1 MRSISLIGVPL
12 YTLTKNSGIGLGVQ
26 TLRNLGIDRALRERC
41 AEFRDCGDI
50 ALPPLSRD
58 NGPSNNRNSEYFL
71 KCTDVIFDA
80 SNGIREQGLSFYL
93 GGECGLVVG
102 SAAGL
107 KQQIPGKPGL
117 LWIDAHGDFNT
128 PETSPSGFVGGMPL
142 AFVCGRGPRFS
153 QQIENQQ
160 PIIEENAVVHLGG
173 RERDF
178 DPLESEALRSSRVK
192 VYSPSEFQENPNKL
206 AVEIAETLAKQ
217 SDWIICHLDVDA
229 IDPTIMPAVNYP
241 CRNGL
246 TPEDVKTVVAALSK
260 TGKLRVF
267 NLTAYN
273 STLDKD
279 GGCGKTILDL
289 VAKLP
294 L

>member
-1 MRSISLIGVPL
+1 MSV
-12 YTLTKNSGIGLGVQ
+12 GVQ

-41 AEFRDCGDI
+41 VEFRDCGDV
-50 ALPPLSRD
+50 ALPPLTSD
-58 NGPSNNRNSEYFL
+58 SGPPKMRNSEYFL
-71 KCTDVIFDA
+71 KCTDAIFSA
-80 SNGIREQGLSFYL
+80 SKAPREQGMNFYL
-93 GGECGLVVG
+93 GGECGVVVG

-107 KQQIPGKPGL
+107 KQQLHGKPGL

-142 AFVCGRGPRFS
+142 AFVCGRGPQFS
-153 QQIENQQ
+153 QQIEKHR

-173 RERDF
+173 RDF
-178 DPLESEALRSSRVK
+178 DHLESEALRSSRVK
-192 VYSPSEFQENPNKL
+192 LYSPSEFKENPNKL
-206 AVEIAETLAKQ
+206 AVEIAESLAKQ
-217 SDWIICHLDVDA
+217 SDWIICHFDVDA
-229 IDPTIMPAVNYP
+229 LDPAIMPAVNYP
-241 CRNGL
+241 CKDGL
-246 TPEDVKTVVAALSK
+246 APEDVNTVVAALGK
-260 TGKLRVF
+260 TGKLRAF

-279 GGCGKTILDL
+279 GRCGKTILDL

>member
-12 YTLTKNSGIGLGVQ
+12 YTLTKNSGMGLAVQ
-26 TLRNLGIDRALRERC
+26 TLRDLGIDRVLRERC
-41 AEFRDCGDI
+41 IEFKDCGDVE
-50 ALPPLSRD
+50 LPQLTRD
-58 NGPSNNRNSEYFL
+58 NGPPNIRNNEYFL
-71 KCTDVIFDA
+71 KCTDAIFDA
-80 SNGIREQGLSFYL
+80 SRGIREPGMNFYL

-102 SAAGL
+102 SAACL
-107 KQQIPGKPGL
+107 RQQLSGKPGL

-142 AFVCGRGPRFS
+142 AFVCGRAHRFS

-173 RERDF
+173 RDF
-178 DPLESEALRSSRVK
+178 DPLEAEALRSSRVK
-192 VYSPSEFQENPNKL
+192 LYSPPEFKENPNKL
-206 AVEIAETLAKQ
+206 AAEIAEKLSKE
-217 SDWIICHLDVDA
+217 SDWIICHFDIDA
-229 IDPTIMPAVNYP
+229 IDPAIIPAVNYP

-246 TPEDVKTVVAALSK
+246 TPEDVNTVVAALSK
-260 TGKLRVF
+260 TGKLRAF

-279 GGCGKTILDL
+279 GASGKTILDL

>member
-1 MRSISLIGVPL
+1 MSV
-12 YTLTKNSGIGLGVQ
+12 
-26 TLRNLGIDRALRERC
+26 
-41 AEFRDCGDI
+41 
-50 ALPPLSRD
+50 
-58 NGPSNNRNSEYFL
+58 
-71 KCTDVIFDA
+71 
-80 SNGIREQGLSFYL
+80 YL

-107 KQQIPGKPGL
+107 KQQLPGKPGL

-142 AFVCGRGPRFS
+142 AFVCGRGPPFS

-173 RERDF
+173 RDF
-178 DPLESEALRSSRVK
+178 DPLEAEALRLSRVK
-192 VYSPSEFQENPNKL
+192 LYSPSEFKRNRNKL

-217 SDWIICHLDVDA
+217 SDWIICHFDVDA
-229 IDPTIMPAVNYP
+229 IDPAIIPAVNYP
-241 CRNGL
+241 CKNGL
-246 TPEDVKTVVAALSK
+246 TPEDVNTVVAALSK
-260 TGKLRVF
+260 TGKLRAF

-273 STLDKD
+273 PTLDKD
-279 GGCGKTILDL
+279 RRCGKTILDL
-289 VAKLP
+289 IAKLP

>member
-12 YTLTKNSGIGLGVQ
+12 YTLTKYSGMGLGVQ
-26 TLRNLGIDRALRERC
+26 VLRNLGIERALRERC
-41 AEFRDCGDI
+41 VEFRDCGDV
-50 ALPPLSRD
+50 ALPPLTSD
-58 NGPSNNRNSEYFL
+58 SGPPNIRNSEYFL
-71 KCTDVIFDA
+71 KCTDAIFNA
-80 SNGIREQGLSFYL
+80 SKIIREEGVSFYL
-93 GGECGLVVG
+93 GGECGLAVG

-107 KQQIPGKPGL
+107 KQQLPGKPGL

-142 AFVCGRGPRFS
+142 AFVCGRGPQFNE
-153 QQIENQQ
+153 QIEKHR

-173 RERDF
+173 RDF
-178 DPLESEALRSSRVK
+178 DTLESEALRSSRVK
-192 VYSPSEFQENPNKL
+192 LYSPLDFQENPNKL

-217 SDWIICHLDVDA
+217 SDWIICHFDLDA
-229 IDPTIMPAVNYP
+229 LDPAIMPAVNYP

-246 TPEDVKTVVAALSK
+246 APEDINTVVAALSK
-260 TGKLRVF
+260 TGKLRAF

-279 GGCGKTILDL
+279 GRCGKTILDL
-289 VAKLP
+289 VDKLP

>member
-12 YTLTKNSGIGLGVQ
+12 YTLTKNSGMGLGVQ
-26 TLRNLGIDRALRERC
+26 TLRNLGIDRALRDRC
-41 AEFRDCGDI
+41 VEFRDCGDV
-50 ALPPLSRD
+50 ALPQLTMD
-58 NGPSNNRNSEYFL
+58 NGPPNIRNNEYFL
-71 KCTDVIFDA
+71 KCTDAIFNTA
-80 SNGIREQGLSFYL
+80 SGTREHGMSFYL

-107 KQQIPGKPGL
+107 KQQLPGKPGL

-142 AFVCGRGPRFS
+142 AFVCGRGSRFS

-173 RERDF
+173 RDF
-178 DPLESEALRSSRVK
+178 DPLEAEALRSSRVK
-192 VYSPSEFQENPNKL
+192 LYSPSEFKENPNKL
-206 AVEIAETLAKQ
+206 AAEIAENLTKQ
-217 SDWIICHLDVDA
+217 SDWIICHFDVDA
-229 IDPTIMPAVNYP
+229 IDPAIIPAVNYP

-246 TPEDVKTVVAALSK
+246 TPGDVNTVVAALSK
-260 TGKLRVF
+260 TGKLRAF

-279 GGCGKTILDL
+279 GACAKTILDL

>member
-12 YTLTKNSGIGLGVQ
+12 YTLTKNSGMGLAVQ

-41 AEFRDCGDI
+41 VEFRDLGDV
-50 ALPPLSRD
+50 ALPPLTRD
-58 NGPSNNRNSEYFL
+58 NGPPKIRNNEYFL
-71 KCTDVIFDA
+71 KCTDAIFDA
-80 SNGIREQGLSFYL
+80 SRGIREQGMSVYL

-107 KQQIPGKPGL
+107 KQQLPGKPGL

-142 AFVCGRGPRFS
+142 AFVCGRGPPFS

-173 RERDF
+173 RDF
-178 DPLESEALRSSRVK
+178 DPLEAEALRLSRVK
-192 VYSPSEFQENPNKL
+192 LYSPSEFKRNRNKL

-217 SDWIICHLDVDA
+217 SDGIICHFDVDA
-229 IDPTIMPAVNYP
+229 IDPAIIPAVNYP
-241 CRNGL
+241 CKNGL
-246 TPEDVKTVVAALSK
+246 TPEDVNTVVAALSK
-260 TGKLRVF
+260 TGKLRAF

-273 STLDKD
+273 PTLDKD
-279 GGCGKTILDL
+279 SRCGKTILDL
-289 VAKLP
+289 IAKLP

>member
-1 MRSISLIGVPL
+1 MGSISLIGVPL
-12 YTLTKNSGIGLGVQ
+12 YTLTKNSGMGLAVQ
-26 TLRNLGIDRALRERC
+26 TLRDLGIDRVLRERSV
-41 AEFRDCGDI
+41 EFRDCGDV
-50 ALPPLSRD
+50 ALPPLTRD
-58 NGPSNNRNSEYFL
+58 SGPPKIRNSEYFL
-71 KCTDVIFDA
+71 KCTDAIFDA
-80 SNGIREQGLSFYL
+80 SNGIREEGMSFYL

-107 KQQIPGKPGL
+107 KQQLPGKPGL

-142 AFVCGRGPRFS
+142 AFVCGRGPQFS

-160 PIIEENAVVHLGG
+160 PIFEEEAVVHLGG
-173 RERDF
+173 RDF

-192 VYSPSEFQENPNKL
+192 LYSPAEFQANPSKL

-217 SDWIICHLDVDA
+217 SDWIICHFDVDA
-229 IDPTIMPAVNYP
+229 IDPAIMPAVNYP
-241 CRNGL
+241 SRNGL
-246 TPEDVKTVVAALSK
+246 TPEDVNTVVAALSK
-260 TGKLRVF
+260 TGKLWAF
-267 NLTAYN
+267 NLTGYN
-273 STLDKD
+273 STLDRD
-279 GGCGKTILDL
+279 VGCGKTILDL

>member
-1 MRSISLIGVPL
+1 MGSVSLIGVPL
-12 YTLTKNSGIGLGVQ
+12 YTLTNNSGMGLAVQ
-26 TLRNLGIDRALRERC
+26 TLRDLGIDRALRERSV
-41 AEFRDCGDI
+41 EFRDCGDV
-50 ALPPLSRD
+50 ALPPLTRD
-58 NGPSNNRNSEYFL
+58 NGPPKIRNSEYFL
-71 KCTDVIFDA
+71 KCTDAIFNA
-80 SNGIREQGLSFYL
+80 SIGIREQGMCFYL

-102 SAAGL
+102 SAAAL
-107 KQQIPGKPGL
+107 KQRLPGKPGL

-160 PIIEENAVVHLGG
+160 PIFEEEAVVHLGG
-173 RERDF
+173 RDF
-178 DPLESEALRSSRVK
+178 DPLEAEALRSSRVK
-192 VYSPSEFQENPNKL
+192 LYSPAEFQENPNKL

-217 SDWIICHLDVDA
+217 SDWIICHFDVDA
-229 IDPTIMPAVNYP
+229 IDPAIMPAVSYP

-246 TPEDVKTVVAALSK
+246 TPEDINMVVAALSK
-260 TGKLRVF
+260 TEKLRAF
-267 NLTAYN
+267 NLTGYN

>member
-12 YTLTKNSGIGLGVQ
+12 YTLTKNSGMSLGVQ
-26 TLRNLGIDRALRERC
+26 TLRSLGIDRALRERC
-41 AEFRDCGDI
+41 VEFKDCGDVS
-50 ALPPLSRD
+50 LPPLTSD
-58 NGPSNNRNSEYFL
+58 IGPPNIRNSEYFL
-71 KCTDVIFDA
+71 KCTDAIFEA
-80 SNGIREQGLSFYL
+80 SNGIREQGVSFYL

-102 SAAGL
+102 SSAAL
-107 KQQIPGKPGL
+107 KQRLHGRGGL

-142 AFVCGRGPRFS
+142 AFVCGRGAQFS
-153 QQIENQQ
+153 EQIEENR

-173 RERDF
+173 RDF
-178 DPLESEALRSSRVK
+178 DPLESEALRASRVK
-192 VYSPSEFQENPNKL
+192 LYSSPEFKESPNKL
-206 AVEIAETLAKQ
+206 AVDIAETLAKQ
-217 SDWIICHLDVDA
+217 SDWIICHFDIDALDPA
-229 IDPTIMPAVNYP
+229 IMPAVNYP

-246 TPEDVKTVVAALSK
+246 APEDVNTVVAALSK
-260 TGKLRVF
+260 TGKLRMF

-279 GGCGKTILDL
+279 GRCGKTILDL
-289 VAKLP
+289 VGKLP